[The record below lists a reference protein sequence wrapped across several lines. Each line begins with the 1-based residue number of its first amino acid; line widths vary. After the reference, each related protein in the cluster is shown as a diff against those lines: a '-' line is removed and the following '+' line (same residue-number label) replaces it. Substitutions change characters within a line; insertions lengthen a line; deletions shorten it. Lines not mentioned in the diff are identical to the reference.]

1 MSELL
6 IDPSVSGRKNS
17 AKSCICIVQ
26 LVDALGCSCRWPSNN
41 CRAHLRD
48 SDSIPGTTIR
58 SPQIRKSEQI
68 SHSNGKYLQRQ
79 MNAKTRRRVAEM
91 RKLQNKCA
99 KKYFSGPRT
108 IRGGGCCFSEHLPII
123 SHASLCTFRTHC
135 FGGWSQKQMRSRGA
149 IEFDFW
155 AEKSTGRSTLKTDLI
170 AQWHEIR
177 AINLIKME

>member
-108 IRGGGCCFSEHLPII
+108 IRGGGCCF
-123 SHASLCTFRTHC
+123 FRTFANNFARKSVHISYPLFRGLKPKTNAFKRC
-135 FGGWSQKQMRSRGA
+135 HRIRFLGWKIDWQIHPKNGPYRPMTRNPS
-149 IEFDFW
+149 
-155 AEKSTGRSTLKTDLI
+155 
-170 AQWHEIR
+170 
-177 AINLIKME
+177 N